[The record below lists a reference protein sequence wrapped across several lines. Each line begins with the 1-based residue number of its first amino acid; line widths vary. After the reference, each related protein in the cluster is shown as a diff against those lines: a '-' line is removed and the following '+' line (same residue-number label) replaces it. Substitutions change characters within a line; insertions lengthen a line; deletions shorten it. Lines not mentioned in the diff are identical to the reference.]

1 MNPRRAH
8 SPRAAANA
16 RRAGT
21 SLLAG
26 SVLLAT
32 TGCYTTSNVVTMAPL
47 KTDFPVSASGQY
59 VDGSGDIV
67 EESEY
72 EDLAPFTIERTY
84 EVPRHSEGHTTL
96 ELEPELQRIVR
107 QAGGDAI
114 TDLKIEAVEYDSG
127 SHGSAAGWKIFGWSM
142 SITGGLLLGTG
153 AALGGDAG
161 DILYPIGGVTLGI
174 GVASFLLSLT
184 TNDPAKW
191 QMQVTGQV
199 VRRKGAS
206 AAPPTEE
213 PEPQDL

>member
-1 MNPRRAH
+1 MSALQTRSARAK
-8 SPRAAANA
+8 SMRL
-16 RRAGT
+16 AGT
-21 SLLAG
+21 ALLTSSL
-26 SVLLAT
+26 LLAT

-59 VDGSGDIV
+59 VDGSGAIV
-67 EESEY
+67 EEDDY
-72 EDLAPFTIERTY
+72 ESVAPFTIERTY
-84 EVPRHSEGHTTL
+84 EVPRHSEGQTTL
-96 ELEPELQRIVR
+96 ELEPELQRIVQ

-142 SITGGLLLGTG
+142 SITGGLILGTG

-184 TNDPAKW
+184 TNDPPKW

-199 VRRKGAS
+199 VRRKGGE
-206 AAPPTEE
+206 AAPAAEE
-213 PEPQDL
+213 AEPKDL